1 MKFRSGL
8 LVATAFVAGVALG
21 PASGLI
27 GGRSP
32 IPSALAQD
40 NSGSDTIA
48 LLRLFGN
55 VFERVKAEYVE
66 PVSDRDLIEN
76 AINGMLT
83 GLDPHSSYMNAKAF
97 RDMQVQTHGEFGGLG
112 LEVTQENGIIKV
124 VSPIDDTPAARA
136 GIRSG
141 DLITTIDNTTVQGLS
156 LNDAV
161 DKMRGPPNSTIRLVI
176 KRENV
181 EKPIEVSLQ
190 REVIHIQVVKSHMEG
205 DIGYVRLTQFNEQTD
220 SGLRAAVAKFR
231 QQVGDRLHGIVLD
244 LRNNPGGLLDQ
255 AVAVSDDFLEQ
266 GEIVSTVPAMPM
278 TASVGMPSPV
288 ISRGGLPVVVLT
300 NGGSA
305 SASEIVAGA
314 LQDHHRA
321 VVLGQRTFGKGSVQ
335 TVIPLPGNGAMRL
348 TTARYY
354 TPSGRS
360 IQGLGITPD
369 VPVAASRTETVHRRA
384 RWRAGAPVCAGAA
397 RRYLCLAGRHVSG
410 SRDPPCLRT
419 QRHSRPAGSWHDPR
433 STVHRHGHAA
443 RPHRQ
448 RHDRRSAASGAGP
461 ASASLRS
468 SPTFTACRPKR
479 LPGPGCR
486 CRATR
491 RKSRSTCMRR
501 PRRFFAIASAGG
513 LGR

>member
-8 LVATAFVAGVALG
+8 LVGAAFVAGVALG
-21 PASGLI
+21 PVSGLI

-32 IPSALAQD
+32 IAAAFAQD
-40 NSGSDTIA
+40 SSNGDTIT
-48 LLRLFGN
+48 LLRLFGT

-181 EKPIEVSLQ
+181 DKPIEVTLQ
-190 REVIHIQVVKSHMEG
+190 REVIHIQVVKSHMEN

-220 SGLRAAVAKFR
+220 AGLRAAIAKFR
-231 QQVGDRLHGIVLD
+231 QQAGDRLHGIVLD

-266 GEIVSTVPAMPM
+266 GEIVSTRARHADDSQRWNAKPGDI
-278 TASVGMPSPV
+278 T
-288 ISRGGLPVVVLT
+288 GGLPMVVLT

-335 TVIPLPGNGAMRL
+335 TVIPLAGNGAMRL

-369 VPVAASRTETVHRRA
+369 VPVAASRTETVHFGPEREADLNHTIKNQGGTPPDAAAPPRTDLPPIATSIPKLPPEGWPAFDAAKPDTDYQLQEGLVVVRA
-384 RWRAGAPVCAGAA
+384 MAA
-397 RRYLCLAGRHVSG
+397 QQ
-410 SRDPPCLRT
+410 
-419 QRHSRPAGSWHDPR
+419 QR
-433 STVHRHGHAA
+433 HAA
-443 RPHRQ
+443 R
-448 RHDRRSAASGAGP
+448 
-461 ASASLRS
+461 
-468 SPTFTACRPKR
+468 
-479 LPGPGCR
+479 
-486 CRATR
+486 
-491 RKSRSTCMRR
+491 
-501 PRRFFAIASAGG
+501 
-513 LGR
+513 